1 MLKRLPTG
9 DRRDDAARGQV
20 LVVFALSLIT
30 LLGFAGLAVDGGST
44 FAQRRSQQTA
54 ADLAALAAANDYL
67 VNGSA
72 ALATTRSQSVT
83 SSNGFTNGTGGA
95 IVATALD
102 TSNGIGVRVTLT
114 APHQNAMASLLGQPV
129 WMVTTTATA
138 LAGFPDTAYGASP
151 FI

>member
-83 SSNGFTNGTGGA
+83 PATGSPTAPAGRSLRPRSTP
-95 IVATALD
+95 ATA
-102 TSNGIGVRVTLT
+102 SECK
-114 APHQNAMASLLGQPV
+114 
-129 WMVTTTATA
+129 
-138 LAGFPDTAYGASP
+138 
-151 FI
+151 